1 MTAVL
6 SPKGAAPIRRVAVL
20 GAGVMGA
27 QIAAHLAN
35 ASIPTILFDLPAPQG
50 DPNGIVLKALDNL
63 KKLKPAPLMSAGRV
77 DAIEA
82 ANYGSDLARLA
93 ECDLVIEAIAERLDW
108 KADLYAK
115 IAPHLAPHAI
125 LATNT
130 SGLSIESL
138 AASVP
143 AEVRPR
149 FCGIHFFNPPRYM
162 YLVELI
168 ATQGSQADTLDAL
181 ESFLTMRLG
190 KGVVRA
196 KDTPNFIANRIG
208 VFSMLATIHH
218 AQTFGI
224 RFDVVDDLTGPRL
237 GRPKSATFRT
247 ADVVGLDTFAH
258 VVKTMTDTLGNDPWH
273 GLFKTP
279 DWLQGLI
286 ANGALGQKT
295 KAGIYKK
302 NGKEL
307 LMLDPSAGEYIP
319 AGQKASDA
327 VKALLKIED
336 PAARLAALRASEL
349 PEAQFLWA
357 CLRDVW
363 HYIAVQLAD
372 IADNARDVDFAIRWG
387 FGWQQGPFEMWQAA
401 GWQAVAAAIAADISA
416 GKTLSATPLP
426 AWVMQREGVHA
437 AGGSYSAAANT
448 LQARSN
454 LPVYQRQLYPP
465 RLLGEAAPDYGQTLY
480 ENDSVRMW
488 LPPTATGGQ
497 DVPVLSF
504 KTKAHCIGA
513 GVLVGVQEAIKLA
526 EQYHPG
532 LVIWHPEA
540 PFSVGADLLSM
551 GPAFMTGDFAAI
563 EHMVAEF
570 QATSQAIKY
579 AKVPVVGAA
588 QGYAFGGGCEF
599 LMHCARVVAH
609 VETYIG
615 LVEVGVGLLPAGGGC
630 KEFAQRA
637 AKLAR
642 NGNILETL
650 KDFYLAM
657 ATAKVGT
664 SAEEGQQIGY
674 LRESDI
680 VVMNAN
686 ELLYVA
692 QAQVRALA
700 ASGYRPPLPPKAF
713 PVAGRSGAATIRGQL
728 VNMLEGGFISKYDFH
743 IGMQIAEVV
752 TGGDVEAGTLVNE
765 DWILKLERERF
776 MGLLKKGKTQER
788 IMHMIEFNKPLR
800 N

>member
-1 MTAVL
+1 MNKSTL
-6 SPKGAAPIRRVAVL
+6 THIRRVAVL

-27 QIAAHLAN
+27 QIAAHLSN
-35 ASIPTILFDLPAPQG
+35 AGIATVLFDLPAPSG
-50 DPNGIVLKALDNL
+50 DANGIALKAIENL
-63 KKLKPAPLMSAGRV
+63 KKLKPAPLMSAIRV
-77 DAIEA
+77 DGITP
-82 ANYGSDLARLA
+82 ANYGSDLALLA
-93 ECDLVIEAIAERLDW
+93 DCDLVIEAIAERLDW
-108 KADLYAK
+108 KSDLYAK
-115 IAPHLAPHAI
+115 IAQHLAPHAI

-130 SGLSIESL
+130 SGLSIEAL
-138 AASVP
+138 AQSVP
-143 AEVRPR
+143 AEVKSR

-162 YLVELI
+162 YLVEI
-168 ATQGSQADTLDAL
+168 IPTQACESALLDKL
-181 ESFLTMRLG
+181 ETFLTMRLG

-208 VFSMLATIHH
+208 VFSMLATIKH
-218 AQTFGI
+218 AQAFGV

-258 VVKTMTDTLGNDPWH
+258 VVKTMTDTLGDDPWH
-273 GLFKTP
+273 SLFVTP
-279 DWLQGLI
+279 EWLQQLI

-295 KAGIYKK
+295 RQGIYKK
-302 NGKEL
+302 VGKEL
-307 LMLDPSAGEYIP
+307 FVLDPNVGDYVAG
-319 AGQKASDA
+319 GQKGSEA
-327 VKALLKIED
+327 VKAILKISS
-336 PAARLAALRASEL
+336 PAERIAALRASDL
-349 PEAQFLWA
+349 PEAQFIWA

-363 HYIAVQLAD
+363 HYIAVQLEH
-372 IADNARDVDFAIRWG
+372 IAGNARDVDFAIRWG
-387 FGWQQGPFEMWQAA
+387 FGWNQGPFEMWQAA
-401 GWQAVAAAIAADISA
+401 GWQAVANAIAEDIAA

-426 AWVMQREGVHA
+426 SWVLSRDGVHTSDGSLDA
-437 AGGSYSAAANT
+437 ASGA
-448 LQARSN
+448 LVARSH

-465 RLLGEAAPDYGQTLY
+465 LVLGEAAADFGQTIY

-488 LPPTATGGQ
+488 LPPASTGGG

-504 KTKAHCIGA
+504 TTKAHCIGA
-513 GVLVGVQEAIKLA
+513 NVLAGVQESIKIA
-526 EQYHPG
+526 EQYYPG

-540 PFSVGADLLSM
+540 PFSVGADLMSM

-563 EHMVAEF
+563 ENMVAEF
-570 QATSQAIKY
+570 QNTSQAIKY

-630 KEFAQRA
+630 KEFALRA
-637 AKLAR
+637 SKLAR
-642 NGNILETL
+642 NGNILEVL
-650 KDFYLAM
+650 KDYYLAM

-674 LRESDI
+674 LKESDI

-686 ELLYVA
+686 ELLFVA
-692 QAQVRALA
+692 QAQVRAMA
-700 ASGYRPPLPPKAF
+700 ATGYRAPVAPKGFA
-713 PVAGRSGAATIRGQL
+713 VAGRSGAATIRGQL
-728 VNMLEGGFISKYDFH
+728 VNMLEGGFISKYDYH
-743 IGMQIAEVV
+743 IGMQIADVV

>member
-1 MTAVL
+1 M
-6 SPKGAAPIRRVAVL
+6 
-20 GAGVMGA
+20 
-27 QIAAHLAN
+27 
-35 ASIPTILFDLPAPQG
+35 
-50 DPNGIVLKALDNL
+50 
-63 KKLKPAPLMSAGRV
+63 
-77 DAIEA
+77 
-82 ANYGSDLARLA
+82 
-93 ECDLVIEAIAERLDW
+93 
-108 KADLYAK
+108 
-115 IAPHLAPHAI
+115 
-125 LATNT
+125 
-130 SGLSIESL
+130 
-138 AASVP
+138 
-143 AEVRPR
+143 
-149 FCGIHFFNPPRYM
+149 
-162 YLVELI
+162 
-168 ATQGSQADTLDAL
+168 
-181 ESFLTMRLG
+181 
-190 KGVVRA
+190 
-196 KDTPNFIANRIG
+196 
-208 VFSMLATIHH
+208 
-218 AQTFGI
+218 
-224 RFDVVDDLTGPRL
+224 
-237 GRPKSATFRT
+237 
-247 ADVVGLDTFAH
+247 
-258 VVKTMTDTLGNDPWH
+258 
-273 GLFKTP
+273 
-279 DWLQGLI
+279 
-286 ANGALGQKT
+286 
-295 KAGIYKK
+295 
-302 NGKEL
+302 
-307 LMLDPSAGEYIP
+307 
-319 AGQKASDA
+319 
-327 VKALLKIED
+327 
-336 PAARLAALRASEL
+336 
-349 PEAQFLWA
+349 
-357 CLRDVW
+357 
-363 HYIAVQLAD
+363 
-372 IADNARDVDFAIRWG
+372 
-387 FGWQQGPFEMWQAA
+387 
-401 GWQAVAAAIAADISA
+401 
-416 GKTLSATPLP
+416 
-426 AWVMQREGVHA
+426 
-437 AGGSYSAAANT
+437 
-448 LQARSN
+448 
-454 LPVYQRQLYPP
+454 
-465 RLLGEAAPDYGQTLY
+465 
-480 ENDSVRMW
+480 
-488 LPPTATGGQ
+488 
-497 DVPVLSF
+497 LSF